1 MDACGRHY
9 HVSAS
14 RIGKGEG
21 ALLLLLD
28 DTADYEAEAARRQF
42 TANVSHELRTP
53 LTTIS
58 GYAELLENHL
68 VASPEDTEK
77 FLSRIRKEAGRMLTL
92 VEDILRLSQLDE
104 GSLELNPRRWT

>member
-1 MDACGRHY
+1 M
-9 HVSAS
+9 S
-14 RIGKGEG
+14 
-21 ALLLLLD
+21 
-28 DTADYEAEAARRQF
+28 
-42 TANVSHELRTP
+42 SHELRTP

-104 GSLELNPRRWT
+104 GSLELKPQEVDLKQAGPGDHHLPAAQGGAAGGNPVRNGRMLPR